1 MLDINWG
8 LFLVASLT
16 INAIPGADVVYVTG
30 KYYTKGKRSAVLSAT
45 GLAVGYYFYIFIT
58 WLGITA
64 ILLSNPS
71 LFGVIQLIG
80 AVYLI
85 WMGKSIIQ
93 SSPITTKQNSEQNSH
108 KKNTKNYDFLGGFV
122 ISVLNPK
129 VGLFFVSF
137 FPQFITSGSPSYL
150 ILILGSV
157 FCLGA
162 TFFNMLYC
170 FLFSRIQKLS
180 PNKSHLILGVI
191 PGIILIF
198 LGCLMIYDT
207 LSIYYQ

>member
-16 INAIPGADVVYVTG
+16 INSIPGADVVYVTG
-30 KYYTKGKRSAVLSAT
+30 KYYTKGTKSAALSAA

-58 WLGITA
+58 WLGVTA

-71 LFGVIQLIG
+71 LFGIIQFIG

-85 WMGKSIIQ
+85 WMGRNILR
-93 SSPITTKQNSEQNSH
+93 SSPITTTQNIEKNSYN
-108 KKNTKNYDFLGGFV
+108 KSAKNYDFLGGFV

-137 FPQFITSGSPSYL
+137 FPQFIKSDSPNYL

-162 TFFNMLYC
+162 TFFNVLYC
-170 FLFSRIQKLS
+170 FLFSRVQKFF
-180 PNKSHLILGVI
+180 PNKSHLILGII

-207 LSIYYQ
+207 VSIYY